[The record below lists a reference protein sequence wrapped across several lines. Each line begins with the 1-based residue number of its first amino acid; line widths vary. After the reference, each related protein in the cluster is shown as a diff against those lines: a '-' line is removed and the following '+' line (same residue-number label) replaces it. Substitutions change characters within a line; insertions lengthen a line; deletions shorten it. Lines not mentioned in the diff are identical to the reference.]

1 MPKRKRTSFLFVN
14 KFKSFAV
21 PCNGLLACRTGKT
34 NGLNSFRNMH

>member
-21 PCNGLLACRTGKT
+21 PCDGLFSLTVQEKQTA
-34 NGLNSFRNMH
+34 